1 MCRGALGLGVLVTH
15 NVGWPLG
22 ELVLVLANVLV
33 LGENVGW
40 SVGER
45 TPLSPSRRPIQ

>member
-1 MCRGALGLGVLVTH
+1 MSRGALGLGVLVTH
-15 NVGWPLG
+15 NVGWSLG
-22 ELVLVLANVLV
+22 ELVLVLVNVLV

-40 SVGER
+40 SVGEG